1 MQRDYFED
9 ANCIGLTREG
19 DGEHKGCAAVISNKD
34 QYEKSMEMGTQNA
47 GQFFYDALGRF
58 EHTVQID
65 VNGWG
70 SLTVHAGNVSVWIP
84 E

>member
-1 MQRDYFED
+1 
-9 ANCIGLTREG
+9 
-19 DGEHKGCAAVISNKD
+19 
-34 QYEKSMEMGTQNA
+34 MEMGTQYA

-65 VNGWG
+65 ENGWG
-70 SLTVHAGNVSVWIP
+70 NFTVPAGNVSVWIP

>member
-9 ANCIGLTREG
+9 ANCIGWTREG
-19 DGEHKGCAAVISNKD
+19 DEEHKGCAVVISNKE
-34 QYEKSMEMGTQNA
+34 QYNLWKWERNMLVS
-47 GQFFYDALGRF
+47 FFYDALGRF

-65 VNGWG
+65 ENGWG
-70 SLTVHAGNVSVWIP
+70 KFFVPAGNVSVWIP